1 LYGWTLS
8 TQMMYDLKKDVKMLD
23 TGLLTAFSQ
32 RLFDYLEHNKFND
45 KSYKNKTILF
55 GTDLLE
61 KFASFSLNQ
70 KNYDSVESLSRHLQG
85 NFSLVSGFW
94 ATIMFP
100 LTNGPHFTLAVV
112 KIISNQ
118 KEEPIKFIMNYY
130 DSLGGKYNA

>member
-45 KSYKNKTILF
+45 K
-55 GTDLLE
+55 
-61 KFASFSLNQ
+61 

-94 ATIMFP
+94 DTIMFP